1 MEWVL
6 NGEAYQFDKPQTG
19 IQILNHFKIDPFKSN
34 IMAISLDGEI
44 LPLQME
50 YTRSGNIKPLNFYD
64 PYGRRVY
71 QNGLLFLL
79 VMAAE
84 RIFPQMALRF
94 NHTLGQGLY
103 GEPDAP
109 QFMTTK
115 ELELLEREIR
125 SLVEQDLEFEPITV
139 SPAEAARIL
148 LEKGE
153 MEKAR
158 VLASAALPSLTL
170 YKLDDRIDY
179 LYEPLLA
186 RTSQMKNFEI
196 VLCPPGFFL
205 KALPP
210 DRKSEPQTFS
220 YPRKL
225 FSAFVEYEAWADI
238 MDIRT
243 IDSLNRRIEQ
253 EKINEVIQISEAFH
267 EKKIAS
273 IADRIL
279 SKRDRVKIILISGPS
294 ASGKTTFSKRLSIQ
308 LKVVGLQPETIS
320 LDSYFRTR
328 DETPRDENG
337 EYDFEN
343 IAAIDI
349 PLFNRHLQGILAGEN
364 IRIPEFDF
372 KVGERIPG
380 KKVIC
385 LPGNGVLIVEGI
397 HGLNPALLP
406 EINPRQLFRI
416 YVSALSQL
424 NLDRHN
430 RIPTTDTRRLRR
442 IVRDHSFRGYTAE
455 DTLSRWPSISR
466 GEEKY
471 IFPYQEEADSMFNS
485 ALPYEW
491 SVLKPF
497 VEPLLQE
504 IGIGNS
510 VYSES
515 SRLLNKLA
523 FIRVLDAN
531 YIPPT
536 SILREFIGHS
546 SFDY

>member
-6 NGEAYQFDKPQTG
+6 NGEGFECDTPQSG
-19 IQILNHFKIDPFKSN
+19 IQILNHFKIDPIKSN

-44 LPLQME
+44 LPLQIDL
-50 YTRSGNIKPLNFYD
+50 TRSGTIKPLNFYD

-109 QFMTTK
+109 QFMTSK
-115 ELELLEREIR
+115 ELELLEKEIR
-125 SLVEQDLEFEPITV
+125 SLVDQDLEFEPITV
-139 SPAEAARIL
+139 SPAEAAKIL

-158 VLASAALPSLTL
+158 VLASANLPSLIL
-170 YKLDDRIDY
+170 YKSEDRIDY
-179 LYEPLLA
+179 LYEPLIA
-186 RTSQMKNFEI
+186 RTSQIKSFEI
-196 VLCPPGFFL
+196 ILCPPGFFL

-210 DRKSEPQTFS
+210 DRKVEAQTFS

-238 MDIRT
+238 MNIKT

-253 EKINEVIQISEAFH
+253 DKINEVIQISEAFH

-273 IADRIL
+273 IADRIF

-328 DETPRDENG
+328 DETPRDEKG

-343 IAAIDI
+343 IVAIDI
-349 PLFNRHLQGILAGEN
+349 PLFNRHLQGILQVK
-364 IRIPEFDF
+364 I
-372 KVGERIPG
+372 
-380 KKVIC
+380 
-385 LPGNGVLIVEGI
+385 
-397 HGLNPALLP
+397 
-406 EINPRQLFRI
+406 
-416 YVSALSQL
+416 
-424 NLDRHN
+424 
-430 RIPTTDTRRLRR
+430 
-442 IVRDHSFRGYTAE
+442 
-455 DTLSRWPSISR
+455 
-466 GEEKY
+466 
-471 IFPYQEEADSMFNS
+471 
-485 ALPYEW
+485 
-491 SVLKPF
+491 
-497 VEPLLQE
+497 
-504 IGIGNS
+504 
-510 VYSES
+510 
-515 SRLLNKLA
+515 
-523 FIRVLDAN
+523 
-531 YIPPT
+531 
-536 SILREFIGHS
+536 
-546 SFDY
+546 